1 MENAQ
6 NREKT
11 LKMGF
16 AGHPPIGYNVLMQR
30 ANILLTTAM
39 VTSMLVSAGARCEPT
54 APPPEEN
61 AFSANTE
68 VLDVPTA
75 STMYGRMFS
84 LNLRMFQNGGLLL
97 KGAASAK
104 NTFIFGFSLLA
115 NNVIG
120 RSNVTIP
127 EDPKVLLKLR
137 LFNDTKNGFQGA
149 IGWDDSRYDTI
160 SEKGAPKTEYGT
172 RGKGVYAV
180 VSKDLNMSSFYL
192 TAHGGLGVTGLR
204 DGFKAED
211 DLNLFAG
218 LTGSINEDFL
228 VGLEYDD
235 WLYTSKPSKDIKN
248 GSFNAMVGF
257 AWDVSLKLE
266 LGFKNLGQGSYSNRI
281 LKIVY
286 TF

>member
-1 MENAQ
+1 MS
-6 NREKT
+6 
-11 LKMGF
+11 F
-16 AGHPPIGYNVLMQR
+16 AGHTPIGYNVHMRR
-30 ANILLTTAM
+30 AHILLTTTLAISTM
-39 VTSMLVSAGARCEPT
+39 VSAGVRSEPA

-68 VLDVPTA
+68 VLDIPTA
-75 STMYGRMFS
+75 STMFGRMFS

-97 KGAASAK
+97 KGSASAK

-115 NNVIG
+115 NKVIG
-120 RSNVTIP
+120 SGNITVP
-127 EDPKVLLKLR
+127 EDPKVILKLR

-149 IGWDDSRYDTI
+149 IGWDDSQYDNITKTTYAT
-160 SEKGAPKTEYGT
+160 KG
-172 RGKGVYAV
+172 RGVYAV
-180 VSKDLNMSSFYL
+180 LSKDLNMSSFFL

-204 DGFKAED
+204 DGFQTKQ
-211 DLNLFAG
+211 DLNPFVG

-235 WLYTSKPSKDIKN
+235 WLYTNHPVIKN